1 MRTPF
6 LAITCWL
13 TACFAAE
20 TTGPSA
26 AERSYAKGDYA
37 AAVEQW
43 QQEIHSQGVT
53 AGLLGAV
60 GNAEWKLGRKGRA
73 MICWERALLLD
84 PRDTVALAGIR
95 HAQNAGGTERPAMT
109 WAETFSTA
117 VGADT
122 WLIVAAAS
130 FWVALLTVI
139 IPKMRRKPANDWTQ
153 RARLSAVTL
162 LALCIP
168 GLWGA
173 RSYASRAVVRKTE
186 VSLRL
191 TPTLLGE
198 PLHGVAEG
206 DVVRTGRPF
215 NGHIRI
221 TTADGKTGW
230 VRAGEI
236 ESVWGGG
243 LPADL
248 DQKAAP

>member
-1 MRTPF
+1 MSRSL
-6 LAITCWL
+6 LAFACWF

-37 AAVEQW
+37 GAVEQW
-43 QQEIHSQGVT
+43 QEEIRSQGVT

-95 HAQNAGGTERPAMT
+95 HAQNAGGTERPAMS
-109 WAETFSTA
+109 WSETFSTA
-117 VGADT
+117 LSADT
-122 WLIVAAAS
+122 WLIIAAAS
-130 FWVALLTVI
+130 FWVALLSVVV
-139 IPKMRRKPANDWTQ
+139 PKMRRKPANAWTQ
-153 RARLSAVTL
+153 RARLTAITL
-162 LALCIP
+162 LALSVP

-173 RSYASRAVVRKTE
+173 RSHASRAVVRRPE

-198 PLHGVAEG
+198 PIHGVAEG

-215 NGHIRI
+215 NGHVRV
-221 TTADGKTGW
+221 TTANGKTGW
-230 VRAGEI
+230 VRTGEI

-243 LPADL
+243 LPVDL